1 MSEIGHLAKLWGDWG
16 RPAAHF
22 FIFTFVCLYIS
33 HQNLKTMVRLIMATY
48 RKNPNPLKS
57 TGSLPPVSPVEI
69 DRVRRSVLDVVRK
82 NIPKVRSVLNGDSNW
97 SNQQVRLFSTMLN
110 KVMPD
115 LHHSFNQHSH
125 EHKKV
130 TELSIDELQQI
141 ASKADELDKD
151 VVEVDVIE
159 KENTDGKEESEG
171 SVQRQVPKQAVSNS

>member
-1 MSEIGHLAKLWGDWG
+1 
-16 RPAAHF
+16 
-22 FIFTFVCLYIS
+22 
-33 HQNLKTMVRLIMATY
+33 MVRLIMATY

-57 TGSLPPVSPVEI
+57 TGSLPPVSPLEI

-97 SNQQVRLFSTMLN
+97 TNQQVRLFSTMLN

-130 TELSIDELQQI
+130 TELSIDELQLI

-151 VVEVDVIE
+151 VIEQDNKDEKINGNTTQEGINNPEPKEVSGGQG
-159 KENTDGKEESEG
+159 N
-171 SVQRQVPKQAVSNS
+171 

>member
-1 MSEIGHLAKLWGDWG
+1 
-16 RPAAHF
+16 
-22 FIFTFVCLYIS
+22 
-33 HQNLKTMVRLIMATY
+33 MVRLIMATY

-151 VVEVDVIE
+151 VVEVEVIE